1 MKAERFITCM
11 GLHVIGEI
19 GIVFVPQ
26 GCSGGDYR
34 SVGKTM
40 ALTDHLSERTKYGPY
55 LNYKD
60 KTTR

>member
-1 MKAERFITCM
+1 M
-11 GLHVIGEI
+11 GLHLIGEI